1 MLCPSCMFSCIL
13 INRVCA
19 MLCITLVSADAI
31 FVSSLFYSASS
42 MSVLIFSIPPSIII
56 FKVFSS
62 HSLSCRYT
70 SEINSWLIMV
80 LLTARPLNIRWFI
93 PISIFI
99 FFWYAFFHCSLLEIY
114 FVCLCIKYDKIQK
127 ITRGCYKD
135 KKSAKTNQHQWN
147 IKNKN
152 KSNNKRLDKMHFCI
166 KYRS

>member
-1 MLCPSCMFSCIL
+1 MLVLLACFHVYLSIAF
-13 INRVCA
+13 CA

-70 SEINSWLIMV
+70 SETISWLIMV

-99 FFWYAFFHCSLLEIY
+99 FFWYAFFHCSLLEID

-135 KKSAKTNQHQWN
+135 KKSAKTNQHQRK